1 MATMAWSSLFS
12 NPFTLIIFQ
21 RFAIALLAGFIHS
34 NSLLRPLIFVILVS
48 WNLQLLPIYQN
59 YFSKKILI
67 VFIAGEAI
75 FTLLHYIEKIL
86 LNRWSF
92 DAHYPQYTTS
102 STAAKIPAPDVKKL
116 RKKSDMSQVGS
127 IWDRLRFGAW
137 IAFSDRYIAS
147 PMQAPGTPPY
157 SYSNPS
163 YIPTRMAFILRKS
176 MIILTCYIALDILSQ
191 RSNPALNAT
200 RYADSKIPFFSRVW
214 QREVTAEEC
223 AVRVMASAGWRFS
236 TYLVV
241 QADLSAYSLIGVML
255 GFSRPEL
262 ERPVFGNFGKAYTVR
277 GFWSKSWHQLQRW
290 RLVTV
295 ADLVTYDVLKLP
307 RSASARGKGEYGS
320 TASLSRLVARYL
332 HLTVCFLVSGLAH
345 HVLDVAVGM
354 RWRDSGATMFFVMMA
369 PAIMLEDAVQW
380 IWSNIAAEKKP
391 QENEKLTWSKDLSG
405 SPRNQDGDLWK
416 RLVGYLW
423 VITWASIAHP
433 WYAYPT
439 LSRNKGEGRDAVLP
453 LSIIEYIGLSYGGH

>member
-34 NSLLRPLIFVILVS
+34 NSLLRPLIFLILVS

-75 FTLLHYIEKIL
+75 CTLLHYIEKIL

-102 STAAKIPAPDVKKL
+102 STAAKTPAPDVKKV
-116 RKKSDMSQVGS
+116 RKKSDMRQVGS

-137 IAFSDRYIAS
+137 IAFSDRH
-147 PMQAPGTPPY
+147 
-157 SYSNPS
+157 
-163 YIPTRMAFILRKS
+163 
-176 MIILTCYIALDILSQ
+176 
-191 RSNPALNAT
+191 PALNAT

-255 GFSRPEL
+255 GVSRPEL
-262 ERPVFGNFGKAYTVR
+262 ERPIFGNFGKAYTVR

-391 QENEKLTWSKDLSG
+391 QENGKLMWSKDLSG
-405 SPRNQDGDLWK
+405 SPRNPDGDLWK

-423 VITWASIAHP
+423 VITWSSITTP

-453 LSIIEYIGLSYGGH
+453 LSIIEYIGLSYVGRGKPNDGSLVAS